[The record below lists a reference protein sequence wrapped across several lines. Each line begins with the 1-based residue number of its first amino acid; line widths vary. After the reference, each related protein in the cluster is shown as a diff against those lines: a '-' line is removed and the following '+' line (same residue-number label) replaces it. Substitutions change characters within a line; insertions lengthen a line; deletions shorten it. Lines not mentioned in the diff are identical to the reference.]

1 MNDKL
6 RYEQDGEVAVIT
18 LDDGKAN
25 ACGFAML
32 DAINAA
38 LNRAQA
44 DARAVLLLGRA
55 GVLSGGFDLK
65 VINGGDP
72 GELARLLNLGMRTLM
87 RLYGHPQPLVTAA
100 TGHAVALGAL
110 LLLASDYR
118 FGIAGEFKIGL
129 NETTIGLS
137 LPAFGVELAQA
148 RLSRRHLTQATLLAR
163 LYAPSQAVDVGFLDE
178 VVTGDDLRLAAMAK
192 ARELAALDAT
202 AFAATKQGFR
212 GAAIA
217 RVLAAV
223 KD

>member
-1 MNDKL
+1 VNNSL
-6 RYEQDGEVAVIT
+6 NYELDGEVAVIT

-38 LNRAQA
+38 LDRAQA
-44 DARAVLLLGRA
+44 EARAVLLLGRP

-65 VINGGDP
+65 VIKGGDAN
-72 GELARLLNLGMRTLM
+72 ELDRLLKLGVRTLM

-100 TGHAVALGAL
+100 TGHALALGAL
-110 LLLASDYR
+110 ILLASDYR
-118 FGIAGEFKIGL
+118 FGVAGEFKIGL
-129 NETTIGLS
+129 NETAIGLS
-137 LPAFGVELAQA
+137 LPAFGVELAEA

-163 LYAPSQAVDVGFLDE
+163 LYGPAQALDVGFLDE
-178 VVTGDDLRLAAMAK
+178 VLASDALRSTAIAK

-202 AFAATKQGFR
+202 AFAATKHGFR
-212 GAAIA
+212 AAAID
-217 RVLAAV
+217 RVLAAL